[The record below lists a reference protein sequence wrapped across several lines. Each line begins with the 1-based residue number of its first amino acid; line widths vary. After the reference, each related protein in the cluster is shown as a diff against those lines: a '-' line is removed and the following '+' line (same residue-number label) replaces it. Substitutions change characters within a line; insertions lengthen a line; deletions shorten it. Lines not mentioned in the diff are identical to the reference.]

1 MKLRD
6 LLFCAF
12 LLAAGLPVLLFWAWP
27 HARALHSEEEMAR
40 DKHLFLAHTL
50 AQGLAQ
56 FHEDLLVAFDTL
68 FDNIEDPERIRP
80 AAAVYRHHH
89 IQQIWLL
96 DAASNSPITDYCFRH
111 AECKAR
117 PPATHL
123 EELEGLGAGG
133 ETGVSGVMAGP
144 NDTPRYYMT
153 AMRGGRRL
161 VMAVD
166 TAHFQIVARNA
177 QFGRH
182 GRALIVDQ
190 NGRTLAHPH
199 RPWEEAMADLSQL
212 EPAAH
217 LQQGNLGV
225 AAFDSPRLNKKM
237 LAGYASV
244 SGAGW
249 GVIVQQP
256 VEEIQ
261 TQLTSIRRGAFIV
274 VVFGLLA
281 AAVVGWL
288 IANMITNRLHAVS
301 RTAARMAD
309 GDSEARVPP
318 MHGRLVPAEFL
329 HLRRSFNGMASAVE
343 RYEEELRRALRT
355 AEDANKAKAEFL
367 ANMSHELR
375 TPLNGILG
383 FSDIMLSGAF
393 GPLGS
398 SRYRDYIGHIRSSA
412 QHLFTLIT
420 DLLDLSR
427 LEVDAQ
433 ELKESRFDLGE
444 ALGSVA
450 VLFEEQAAKAQLH
463 LNLQPLPERLTL
475 FADETAFKQILINL
489 LSNAMRFTP
498 AGGSVTLSASLMR
511 DSTLEIRVADTGPG
525 IAKDDLE
532 RILLPF
538 ERGRQRD
545 GRQIEG
551 TGLGLSIV
559 GRLVEKHGGSFLL
572 DSMEGIGT
580 TALVRLPAERVERA
594 EDAKPDS
601 GDITMASVHRLPT

>member
-27 HARALHSEEEMAR
+27 HTRALESEEEMAR

-50 AQGLAQ
+50 AQGLSH
-56 FHEDLLVAFDTL
+56 FYEDLQVGFDTL
-68 FDNIEDPERIRP
+68 FHYLTDDGSVVH
-80 AAAVYRHHH
+80 AAPVYRQHGFL
-89 IQQIWLL
+89 QLWLY
-96 DAASNSPITDYCFRH
+96 DAESGSLITGHCFRH
-111 AECKAR
+111 GECSES
-117 PPATHL
+117 PPAGQLDSLMTMGTGGDIAL
-123 EELEGLGAGG
+123 SGALPGP
-133 ETGVSGVMAGP
+133 TG
-144 NDTPRYYMT
+144 TPRFYMT
-153 AMRGGRRL
+153 AERGGQRL
-161 VMAVD
+161 IAALA
-166 TAHFQIVARNA
+166 TSHLQLVARNA

-182 GRALIVDQ
+182 GRAIILDQ
-190 NGRTLAHPH
+190 YGRALAHPH
-199 RPWEEAMADLSQL
+199 RPWEEAIQDLSFM
-212 EPAAH
+212 EPAYD
-217 LQQGNLGV
+217 LQTSNLGV
-225 AAFDSPRLNKKM
+225 ASFHSPRLDKRM
-237 LAGYASV
+237 LAGYAGV
-244 SGAGW
+244 SGPGW

-261 TQLTSIRRGAFIV
+261 TQLTSIRRGALIV
-274 VVFGLLA
+274 VIVGLIA

-288 IANMITNRLHAVS
+288 IANSLTNRLHAVS

-318 MHGRLVPAEFL
+318 MRGLMVPAEFL
-329 HLRRSFNGMASAVE
+329 HLRRSFNGMASSVE
-343 RYEEELRRALRT
+343 RYEEELRRALRS
-355 AEDANKAKAEFL
+355 AEEANRVKSEFL

-383 FSDIMLSGAF
+383 FSDMMLSGAF

-398 SRYRDYIGHIRSSA
+398 SRYRDYIGHIRASA
-412 QHLFTLIT
+412 QHLFALIT

-444 ALGSVA
+444 VMAEVA
-450 VLFEEQAAKAQLH
+450 GLFEEQAAKAELH
-463 LNLQPLPERLTL
+463 LEFYPPPEPLAL

-489 LSNAMRFTP
+489 LSNALRFTP
-498 AGGSVTLSASLMR
+498 VGGRVTLSAALRPDASLEVR
-511 DSTLEIRVADTGPG
+511 IADTGPG

-551 TGLGLSIV
+551 TGLGLAIV
-559 GRLVEKHGGSFLL
+559 GRLIEKHGGRFLL
-572 DSMEGIGT
+572 DSMEGLGT
-580 TALVRLPAERVERA
+580 TALVRLPAERVERL
-594 EDAKPDS
+594 S
-601 GDITMASVHRLPT
+601 GNDEAGDRPVASVHHLQS